1 VIDMD
6 KDAIYF
12 AATGGVMWL
21 LWWVWNKN
29 QPQPIP
35 ASAVPS
41 QSSAGGG
48 FPIPYGQ
55 PMSAVYDANPTAYN
69 PPTDSDLTLNI
80 NNPYASMLNSAYMP
94 LFGFVGIAQGVE
106 L

>member
-1 VIDMD
+1 MTEKHEGWYI
-6 KDAIYF
+6 AG
-12 AATGGVMWL
+12 AAAAAVL
-21 LWWVWNKN
+21 LWWAWNQS
-29 QPQPIP
+29 QPAAIP
-35 ASAVPS
+35 AATVPS
-41 QSSAGGG
+41 QSNAGGG

-55 PMSAVYDANPTAYN
+55 PMDAVYAANPTAYQ